1 MSRTSK
7 SKRKLR
13 SNIPLQT
20 SGQIQQSNNT
30 EKIEKVTKTW
40 QLILA
45 GCSLVGA
52 GFAGGIYVGNNNSKI
67 EYQDKINQYRER
79 IIEVE
84 KMHEK
89 EIHDFNL
96 EIFELKGENNE
107 LRQQVR
113 ELKTKKK

>member
-1 MSRTSK
+1 MSRIPK
-7 SKRKLR
+7 SKRKQR
-13 SNIPLQT
+13 SNIPLRT
-20 SGQIQQSNNT
+20 SGQNQQTNNT
-30 EKIEKVTKTW
+30 DKIEKATKTW

-67 EYQDKINQYRER
+67 EYQDKITEYRER
-79 IIEVE
+79 IIEIE

-89 EIHDFNL
+89 EIHDLNH

-107 LRQQVR
+107 LKQQIR
-113 ELKTKKK
+113 ELKIKKR